1 MSFIQIPTPIP
12 ETLGDSEVCANHT
25 DLRPALWASI
35 DLLKVIRK
43 SLKLSDRD
51 FSILSGLA
59 ALALKRDRA
68 GDLIVFASNKTL
80 SIKANGMEIRTLRRR
95 LANLIECGLIR
106 RRSSPN
112 GKRYAHH
119 DSGGN
124 IIAAYGF
131 DISPLLERMQEF
143 RKRVALEEERRAMHR
158 VIRDRLSLLRM
169 SFPIDSEEDI
179 ILRTALRRS
188 STTTGQME
196 DLIELFTPVNNSDAV
211 PCNLD
216 ELAKPQQLSATDGQN
231 DPHLQSSKQSIYEVK
246 KDTVVESSTDID
258 QTVIPKNNQTHLKTE
273 PDLQFH
279 EVVQACPEAMSF
291 AQEKPRDWSDL
302 YAYSRWLAPMIGIST
317 NVVNQAEQ
325 SLGKTNLAM
334 TLLGIVQK
342 SGTIKNPGAYLQSL
356 FNGPKAD
363 NYSAPRFIRHLLR
376 TQMNSITA

>member
-1 MSFIQIPTPIP
+1 MSFIQISTPIP
-12 ETLGDSEVCANHT
+12 ETPGSLEVCANHA

-80 SIKANGMEIRTLRRR
+80 SLKANGMDIRTLRRR
-95 LANLIECGLIR
+95 LANLIECGIIR

-119 DSGGN
+119 DADGN

-143 RKRVALEEERRAMHR
+143 RERVALEEERRAMHR

-188 STTTGQME
+188 STTTQQME
-196 DLIELFTPVNNSDAV
+196 DLILMFTPVNNSDAI
-211 PCNLD
+211 PSNLD
-216 ELAKPQQLSATDGQN
+216 VLARPMKLSPTDGQN
-231 DPHLQSSKQSIYEVK
+231 DLHLQSSKQSINERK
-246 KDTVVESSTDID
+246 KEALIESPIKID
-258 QTVIPKNNQTHLKTE
+258 QAALPKKNLSHLKTE
-273 PDLQFH
+273 PDLQFQH
-279 EVVQACPEAMSF
+279 VIQACPEAMSF
-291 AQEKPRDWSDL
+291 AEEKPRDWSDL
-302 YAYSRWLAPMIGIST
+302 YAFSRWLAPMIGIST
-317 NVVNQAEQ
+317 NLVDQAEQ
-325 SLGKTNLAM
+325 SLGKTNLAI
-334 TLLGIVQK
+334 TLLGIVQM
-342 SGTIKNPGAYLQSL
+342 SGTIKNPGAYLRSL
-356 FNGPKAD
+356 FNGPKAE
-363 NYSAPRFIRHLLR
+363 NYSAPRFIHHLLR
-376 TQMNSITA
+376 TQMTSTTA